1 MPEMQE
7 EACQTKT
14 VEPQGE
20 KEGIWATVKEY
31 KRIKKSVPLKNI
43 YRYVEKGYFES
54 KITSADGKQKCILIF
69 IKKAQDV
76 ANILYL
82 RELKKNAPKPEPK
95 PRNSNHNRSYRMSLV
110 FPALNPGQLE
120 LFVGIAT
127 NPSLIG
133 ERCDKIDFAYDK
145 DIEVDEDTHKK
156 IIAKAKEHGMKSK
169 NMMTSV
175 VYHMMLEKLLNDFEQ
190 LKNNKETPN
199 E

>member
-1 MPEMQE
+1 MTETPE
-7 EACQTKT
+7 EACQTKA
-14 VEPQGE
+14 VEEPQGE

-31 KRIKKSVPLKNI
+31 KRIKQSVKKRLI
-43 YRYVEKGYFES
+43 YKYVEKGYFES
-54 KITSADGKQKCILIF
+54 KITSTNRKQKRILIF
-69 IKKAQDV
+69 IKEAQDV

-95 PRNSNHNRSYRMSLV
+95 PRIRLRTYHMKLA
-110 FPALNPGQLE
+110 FPDLNPKQIE
-120 LFVGIAT
+120 LFISVAN

-133 ERCDKIDFAYDK
+133 ERCDRIDFAYDK
-145 DIEVDEDTHKK
+145 DIEVDEDTYKK

-190 LKNNKETPN
+190 LQSNKEAAK
-199 E
+199 